1 MVISQVAADLTIP
14 ADLAA
19 LDILY
24 ILHICISAGIG
35 SHKQPST
42 ATNTHPHRQS
52 EATDGCGIV
61 SAELGRF
68 GFVSCF
74 VSTPKRAKPISES
87 RLSRTGHSSPINSFY
102 RLPHQTSTIL
112 GNGYTRFRP
121 DSIYSG
127 RILST
132 PDGYC
137 SFRTGSVH
145 SERMQDIRGVSGT
158 SI

>member
-1 MVISQVAADLTIP
+1 MRSP
-14 ADLAA
+14 
-19 LDILY
+19 
-24 ILHICISAGIG
+24 
-35 SHKQPST
+35 
-42 ATNTHPHRQS
+42 
-52 EATDGCGIV
+52 GCGLGLADV
-61 SAELGRF
+61 LSAELGRF

-87 RLSRTGHSSPINSFY
+87 RLSRTGHSSLINSFY
-102 RLPHQTSTIL
+102 RLPHQTSTML

-127 RILST
+127 RILSI